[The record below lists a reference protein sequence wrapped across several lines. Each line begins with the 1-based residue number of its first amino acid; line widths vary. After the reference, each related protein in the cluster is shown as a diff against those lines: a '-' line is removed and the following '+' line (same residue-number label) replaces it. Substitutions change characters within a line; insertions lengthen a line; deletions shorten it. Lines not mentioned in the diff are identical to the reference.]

1 MGMGIKSISSAFHVS
16 RNTVRKY
23 VRRYQESGLT
33 LEQLTAMSEE
43 KLQEMFLD
51 DCNRS
56 HKPTPRREA
65 LEALVPDY
73 VKRLS
78 RKGVTVKSLHEEY
91 LREHPDGYMYSNFKR
106 AIRRYKY
113 QVRPV
118 GHVEHPAGD
127 QIVHRLRRRQA
138 GDCGC

>member
-1 MGMGIKSISSAFHVS
+1 MGMGIKSIASAFYVS

-33 LEQLTAMSEE
+33 VDQLMSMSEE

-51 DCNRS
+51 DRNRCR
-56 HKPTPRREA
+56 KPTPRKEA

-113 QVRPV
+113 QVRPTV
-118 GHVEHPAGD
+118 LAWMYSV
-127 QIVHRLRRRQA
+127 LFNKT
-138 GDCGC
+138 

>member
-1 MGMGIKSISSAFHVS
+1 MAIKSISSAFHVS

-33 LEQLTAMSEE
+33 PERLMAMSEE

-51 DCNRS
+51 DRNRS
-56 HKPTPRREA
+56 RKPTPRKEA

-91 LREHPDGYMYSNFKR
+91 LREHPDGYLYSNFKR
-106 AIRRYKY
+106 AIRQYKY
-113 QVRPV
+113 QVREI
-118 GHVEHPAGD
+118 GRAHV
-127 QIVHRLRRRQA
+127 
-138 GDCGC
+138 